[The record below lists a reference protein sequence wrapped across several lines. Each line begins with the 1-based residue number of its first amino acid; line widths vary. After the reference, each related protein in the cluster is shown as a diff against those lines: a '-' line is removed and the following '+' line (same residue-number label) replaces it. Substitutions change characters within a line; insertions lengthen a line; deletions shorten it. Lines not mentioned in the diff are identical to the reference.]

1 MEHFPAMKAA
11 SAAIKGHALGI
22 LAIVLWGV
30 MFPVGTELMADGR
43 ISPMALGF
51 WRYALASLALLP
63 LSALAAPPGK
73 RCPRRA
79 GDFAACAAFGLVG
92 ATAMCG
98 LLFKAQETVSS
109 LNASLLEAYVPILVM
124 LLLRPVTGPLPWR
137 KWFAVVLGLAG
148 TMLVLQAVTLD
159 GVRLSRLGI
168 GDFHIFLSGLSW
180 AVYTA
185 FARPWTKRL
194 GSLVFTAWSAVFGA
208 AGFAAAVKLQG
219 GTLALPGEWRIWGMV
234 AFLAWGP
241 AACAYWAW
249 NAAPKYIPVHSL
261 AFLEYF
267 APAVAALAAWLGRG
281 EPVTWLQVL
290 GLLVILAAARLQT
303 GGPEKG

>member
-1 MEHFPAMKAA
+1 MKIA
-11 SAAIKGHALGI
+11 SATVKGYALGL

-43 ISPMALGF
+43 IAPMALGF

-63 LSALAAPPGK
+63 LAALASPPGK
-73 RCPRRA
+73 RFPRRA
-79 GDFAACAAFGLVG
+79 GDFAACALFGLVG

-124 LLLRPVTGPLPWR
+124 LLLRPFTGPLPWR
-137 KWFAVVLGLAG
+137 KWLAVALGLAG
-148 TMLVLQAVTLD
+148 TLLVLQAVTRE
-159 GVRLSRLGI
+159 GVQLARLGI
-168 GDFHIFLSGLSW
+168 GDLYIFLSGLSW

-194 GSLVFTAWSAVFGA
+194 GSLVFTAWSALAGA
-208 AGFAAAVKLQG
+208 AGFAAVELARG
-219 GTLALPGEWRIWGMV
+219 ETLALPGEWRVWGMV

-249 NAAPKYIPVHSL
+249 NAAPKFIPVHSL

-267 APAVAALAAWLGRG
+267 APAVAAVAAWLGRG
-281 EPVTWLQVL
+281 EPVTWLQAA
-290 GLLVILAAARLQT
+290 GLAVILAAARLQT
-303 GGPEKG
+303 RKDG